1 MSVVECMCVCV
12 VVNVL
17 LIQTVT
23 GQGLKIRRSGGSVT
37 SYLACYRCS
46 AAIDRVGRGWRCVF
60 PARARIVLTSMS
72 GKKVNMDLKPVY
84 FFFSRMLGR
93 VTSTSRLQATSHH
106 SCLTNQDDHTRRG
119 KKRKK
124 EKKKSFDLYTT
135 WSCFLE
141 QQTRRYLFKHPR
153 FDTHTPNLSVNTAT
167 AVPRPERR
175 SLQRWPPVK
184 IPDPRHDDDDSSTS
198 EKKWEYE
205 NE

>member
-84 FFFSRMLGR
+84 FFFSHAWTCNKHLPSPSHKPPQLFDKPRR
-93 VTSTSRLQATSHH
+93 PHST
-106 SCLTNQDDHTRRG
+106 G
-119 KKRKK
+119 
-124 EKKKSFDLYTT
+124 EKKKK
-135 WSCFLE
+135 
-141 QQTRRYLFKHPR
+141 R
-153 FDTHTPNLSVNTAT
+153 
-167 AVPRPERR
+167 
-175 SLQRWPPVK
+175 
-184 IPDPRHDDDDSSTS
+184 
-198 EKKWEYE
+198 EKKKLRLVY
-205 NE
+205 NLVMFPGAADSAVLI